1 MAARM
6 SENGLKRPHR
16 TSRSWREARARGY
29 PALENL
35 ARKLALEFRYTVAS
49 TTPEVNRR
57 LRIAAPSL
65 EAALFVYLGERDDTL
80 KRNVSLHSA
89 HVPRADAL
97 LRAWRQAQRGPL
109 LGTTRIVKDL
119 VARRPGLRRPRTS
132 GRRIGAR
139 SFGSVPTSRSV
150 LWQLPGLRCSFR
162 TRRAVVPR

>member
-49 TTPEVNRR
+49 STPEVNRR

-65 EAALFVYLGERDDTL
+65 EVSLFGYLGERDDTL

-89 HVPRADAL
+89 HVPRADVL

-109 LGTTRIVKDL
+109 LGTTRIVKDF
-119 VARRPGLRRPRTS
+119 VARRPGL
-132 GRRIGAR
+132 
-139 SFGSVPTSRSV
+139 
-150 LWQLPGLRCSFR
+150 
-162 TRRAVVPR
+162 